1 MQKQYVFY
9 TKVLVWLL
17 GLGLLGRLFWLA
29 YTNNMGANP
38 IEFIEHSTGL
48 WALIFLLLSLAMT
61 PIRLIT
67 KQVWVIQVRR
77 LLGLWMFCFALLHV
91 VTYVWLDFAFLW
103 DEMLVDVFEHPRI
116 LVGFAAFVLS
126 IPLTLTSNS
135 FMMKKLKGKWKALHK
150 SVYAIGL
157 LAILHF
163 LLLVKRDLTEPI
175 YYAAALAV
183 LLGVRIYFAYQKK
196 QAVMN

>member
-61 PIRLIT
+61 PVRLIT

-135 FMMKKLKGKWKALHK
+135 FMMKKLKGKWKTLHK

-196 QAVMN
+196 QTVMN

>member
-61 PIRLIT
+61 PVRLIT

-126 IPLTLTSNS
+126 IPLTITSNS
-135 FMMKKLKGKWKALHK
+135 FMMKKLKGKWKTLHK

>member
-135 FMMKKLKGKWKALHK
+135 FMMKKLKGKWKTLHK